1 MLINTVIRNK
11 RKELEM
17 TQEQIADYLGVSTPA
32 VNKWEKGTTYP
43 DITLLPPLARIL
55 KIDLNTLLCF
65 EEGMTTNEI
74 LQFSTQIIDH
84 IEKNGFVSGFD
95 LAIDK
100 IKEYPN
106 SAELIESI
114 ALLLDGALLMYGA
127 ELATKEYYEEQI
139 FSLYE
144 RAAKGDDEKARIKAL
159 YMLVSKYMQ
168 KKDYEKAQ
176 QTLDLLPERS
186 ELDKK
191 KLQAQILR
199 TQNNLPE
206 AAKLLEQKLLKAINE
221 VQMTI
226 FDLIEVTL
234 TEGNDIKAE
243 KLSNGLREIVNQFE
257 LWDYNA
263 YVAPLQIAVKKKN
276 ISESISIFQ
285 SMLKCMMDPWSLQN
299 TILYNHLHKQ
309 ENQPS
314 KDNQM
319 KQSDFGTKML
329 PSILSNMENNPD
341 YEFLRSSQEF
351 VKLIEEYWKKC
362 DKTTEK
368 VRNSINPKE

>member
-176 QTLDLLPERS
+176 QAY
-186 ELDKK
+186 K
-191 KLQAQILR
+191 
-199 TQNNLPE
+199 
-206 AAKLLEQKLLKAINE
+206 
-221 VQMTI
+221 QM
-226 FDLIEVTL
+226 
-234 TEGNDIKAE
+234 
-243 KLSNGLREIVNQFE
+243 
-257 LWDYNA
+257 
-263 YVAPLQIAVKKKN
+263 YV
-276 ISESISIFQ
+276 
-285 SMLKCMMDPWSLQN
+285 
-299 TILYNHLHKQ
+299 
-309 ENQPS
+309 
-314 KDNQM
+314 
-319 KQSDFGTKML
+319 
-329 PSILSNMENNPD
+329 
-341 YEFLRSSQEF
+341 
-351 VKLIEEYWKKC
+351 EE
-362 DKTTEK
+362 
-368 VRNSINPKE
+368 